1 MQDAISVRSDD
12 VLLVVDPQ
20 NDFCPGGNLA
30 VPQGDEIIPSL
41 NRLAQNFANVVLTQD
56 WHPAGHAS
64 FASSH
69 PGRKPYDTVE
79 LAYGTQILWPDHC
92 VQASAGA
99 AFRADL
105 AIPHAALILRKGF
118 HRDID
123 SYSAFYE
130 NDRATST
137 GLAGYLGARGLTR
150 IFIAGLAFDFCVRY
164 SAEDACAAG
173 YPTFVVCDAC
183 RGIDLDDSMQKAREA
198 MAASGAQLITSRD
211 LL

>member
-1 MQDAISVRSDD
+1 MRDAISLRTDD

-20 NDFCPGGNLA
+20 NDFCPTGALA
-30 VPQGDEIIPSL
+30 VPHGDEIIPSL
-41 NRLAQNFANVVLTQD
+41 NRLAQSFGNVVLTQD

-69 PGRKPYDTVE
+69 PGRKAYDMIE
-79 LAYGTQILWPDHC
+79 LAYGMQVLWPDHC

-99 AFRADL
+99 AFHADL

-118 HRDID
+118 HPEID

-137 GLAGYLGARGLTR
+137 GLAGYLRARGLKR
-150 IFIAGLAFDFCVRY
+150 VFIAGLAFDFCVRY
-164 SAEDACAAG
+164 STEDACAAG
-173 YPTFVVCDAC
+173 KSLWWSATGLRSERRAY
-183 RGIDLDDSMQKAREA
+183 
-198 MAASGAQLITSRD
+198 AAGNTR
-211 LL
+211 